1 VVRQLTDFTLTRL
14 LEYDVHIK
22 IKRWAQKIMSFVISA
37 SRLFSL
43 TQSNRLRKLILGKF
57 SVEFL
62 PSPIAAPYRYIL
74 SSEAIRGVLN
84 DALTGTLYLSKDFDA
99 DRELFI
105 KKLKGRP
112 DEVAPQFEPT
122 VHAELAM
129 VMAMVNGDITHALPY
144 IGVSKPSCIMCSHY
158 IRAFNEVMGQTITVR
173 GSHGKAYPGWSWP
186 ILPNREEELRAAFLT
201 RIRQQLRR
209 DFVHHADVHRRR
221 SDSSVGSG
229 GPKVKSGL
237 TYDDIKGMLNAEEL
251 MADLQ

>member
-1 VVRQLTDFTLTRL
+1 VVRRLTDFTLTKL
-14 LEYDVHIK
+14 LVHEVGFLV
-22 IKRWAQKIMSFVISA
+22 KRWAQKIMSFVISA
-37 SRLFSL
+37 SRLFAL
-43 TQSNRLRKLILGKF
+43 TQSTRLRNVILGNLSIKI
-57 SVEFL
+57 L
-62 PSPIAAPYRYIL
+62 TSPPAAPYTCNL
-74 SSEAIRGVLN
+74 SSEAIR
-84 DALTGTLYLSKDFDA
+84 ALL
-99 DRELFI
+99 DRLITDERAEDYEETRESFI
-105 KKLKGRP
+105 DQLKKKKAP
-112 DEVAPQFEPT
+112 DQVCQYKPT

-144 IGVSKPSCIMCSHY
+144 IGVSKLSCIMCSHY

-201 RIRQQLRR
+201 RIRQELRR